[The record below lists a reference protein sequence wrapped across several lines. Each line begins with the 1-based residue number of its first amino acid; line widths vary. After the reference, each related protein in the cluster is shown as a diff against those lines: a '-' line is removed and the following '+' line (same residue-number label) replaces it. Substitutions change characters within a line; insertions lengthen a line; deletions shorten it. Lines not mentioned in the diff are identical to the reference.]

1 MIDIP
6 PETHIKATI
15 KPGSVYYFIEEE
27 MWTSDEPHYFIV
39 INKNL
44 NHQKEILMVCSTTK
58 IQERKLLR
66 KHSPGTL
73 VEINKGQYEGFSKN
87 SIVDCNDVYHKTVD
101 QITNK
106 FKSGDLTIKPEMKMS
121 IIDELRN
128 AVCNSPVPDP
138 DIIDLLTE

>member
-1 MIDIP
+1 
-6 PETHIKATI
+6 
-15 KPGSVYYFIEEE
+15 
-27 MWTSDEPHYFIV
+27 
-39 INKNL
+39 
-44 NHQKEILMVCSTTK
+44 MVCSTTK